1 MNHLSLIP
9 EEKSITIKIDKKINI
24 IPVSGSRNARIEG
37 TKTIKKDF
45 KITFNS
51 LDGDKYTFKLGQLE
65 KNYHKY
71 FNKFTWLKISNS
83 RYFKP
88 TFCAI

>member
-9 EEKSITIKIDKKINI
+9 EEKSITIKIDKKMNI

-51 LDGDKYTFKLGQLE
+51 FLNVFFLCSLLNLSNTLARTKIINILTNSLG
-65 KNYHKY
+65 
-71 FNKFTWLKISNS
+71 
-83 RYFKP
+83 
-88 TFCAI
+88 